1 MNFEFSA
8 EDAAFRSEV
17 RQFLRER
24 LPRSMARRAYCG
36 FTPPPKEDLQEW
48 NRILYEKG
56 WAAPHWP
63 VQYGGTG
70 WSPLRQHIFEEEC
83 HLAYAPD
90 LSWQGLR
97 LLAPVL
103 YTFGSEAQKARHL
116 PPILR
121 GDVLWAQ
128 GFSEPNAGSDL
139 VSLKTRAVREGDHYV
154 VNGQKTWSS
163 EGHYAQWGFFLVRT
177 DPQAKPQRGIS
188 FLLIDLSTP
197 GVSVRPITM
206 INGAHYV
213 NEIFLDNVIVPAE
226 HLVGEQGRG
235 WSYTK
240 FLLGHERT
248 SSAFIYFSKREL
260 QRAKEIA
267 RRETLNRTP
276 LIEYSGFA
284 NRIAR
289 LEMDLLALE
298 WSVLRM
304 LANEQNPYDQT
315 AIASA
320 LKIRGSELQQSVT
333 QLQTDLLGA
342 KALRSICC
350 DDPLIE
356 GADPAGPWPEYVPG
370 RMSTTL
376 HTRATTIYGGAKEV
390 QKNIIAKLAFG
401 L

>member
-1 MNFEFSA
+1 MNFEFSV
-8 EDAAFRSEV
+8 EDAAFRTEV

-24 LPRSMARRAYCG
+24 LPRWMARRGYHA
-36 FTPPPKEDLQEW
+36 FTPPLKEDLQEW

-63 VQYGGTG
+63 VEYGGTG

-139 VSLKTRAVREGDHYV
+139 VSLKTRAVREGDHYI

-177 DPQAKPQRGIS
+177 DPLVKPQRGIS
-188 FLLIDLSTP
+188 FLLIDLRTP
-197 GVSVRPITM
+197 GVSVRPIAM

-213 NEIFLDNVIVPAE
+213 NEIFLDNVVVPAE
-226 HLVGEQGRG
+226 NLVGEEGQG

-240 FLLGHERT
+240 FLLEHERT

-267 RRETLNRTP
+267 RREMLDQRP
-276 LIEYSGFA
+276 EFA
-284 NRIAR
+284 QRMAR

-304 LANEQNPYDQT
+304 LANEKNPYDQT

-320 LKIRGSELQQSVT
+320 LKIRGSELQQRVT
-333 QLQTDLLGA
+333 ELQTDLLGA
-342 KALRSICC
+342 RALRSICY
-350 DDPLIE
+350 DDPMIE
-356 GADPAGPWPEYVPG
+356 AGIEAAEHSALWPEYVAG
-370 RMSTTL
+370 RMSTML
-376 HTRATTIYGGAKEV
+376 HTRAVTIYGGAKEV

>member
-1 MNFEFSA
+1 MNLEFNA
-8 EDAAFRSEV
+8 DDAAFRDEV
-17 RQFLRER
+17 RQFLREH
-24 LPRSMARRAYCG
+24 LPASMAAREYQG
-36 FTPPPKEDLQEW
+36 FTPPLRDDLQQW
-48 NRILYEKG
+48 NRVLYEKG

-103 YTFGSEAQKARHL
+103 YTFGSDAQKARHL

-121 GDVLWAQ
+121 GDVFWAQ

-139 VSLKTRAVREGDHYV
+139 VSLKTRAVRQGDHYV

-177 DPQAKPQRGIS
+177 DVEAKPQKGIS
-188 FLLIDLSTP
+188 FLLIDLQTP

-213 NEIFLDNVIVPAE
+213 NEIFLDNVVVPAE
-226 HLVGEQGRG
+226 NLVGEEGKG
-235 WSYTK
+235 WNYTK
-240 FLLGHERT
+240 FLLEHERT

-267 RRETLNRTP
+267 RRERLDGAP
-276 LIEYSGFA
+276 LIESPEFA
-284 NRIAR
+284 HQIAR
-289 LEMDLLALE
+289 LEMDILALE
-298 WSVLRM
+298 WSVLRL
-304 LANEQNPYDQT
+304 LANEKNPYDQT

-320 LKIRGSELQQSVT
+320 LKIRGSEIQQRVT
-333 QLQTDLLGA
+333 ELQTDLLGA
-342 KALRSICC
+342 RALRSIRR
-350 DDPLIE
+350 DDPLPE
-356 GADPAGPWPEYVPG
+356 GASPWPEYVPG
-370 RMSTTL
+370 RMSATM
-376 HTRATTIYGGAKEV
+376 HTRAVTIYGGAKEV

>member
-8 EDAAFRSEV
+8 EDAAFRNEV
-17 RQFLRER
+17 RQFLHEHLPARMAARE
-24 LPRSMARRAYCG
+24 YHG
-36 FTPPPKEDLQEW
+36 FTPPRKEDLQQW
-48 NRILYEKG
+48 NRILFEKG

-63 VQYGGTG
+63 VEYGGTG

-90 LSWQGLR
+90 LTWQGLR

-103 YTFGSEAQKARHL
+103 YTFGSDAQKARHL

-121 GDVLWAQ
+121 GDVFWAQ

-139 VSLKTRAVREGDHYV
+139 VSLKTRAVREGDRYI

-163 EGHYAQWGFFLVRT
+163 EGHYADWGFFLVRT
-177 DPQAKPQRGIS
+177 DPEAKPQRGIS
-188 FLLIDLSTP
+188 FLLIDLRTP
-197 GVSVRPITM
+197 GVSVRPIAM

-213 NEIFLDNVIVPAE
+213 NEIFLDNVVVPAE
-226 HLVGEQGRG
+226 NLVGEAGKG

-240 FLLGHERT
+240 FLLEHERT

-267 RRETLNRTP
+267 RQETLDGAP
-276 LIEYSGFA
+276 LSDRSEFA
-284 NRIAR
+284 RKMAQ
-289 LEMDLLALE
+289 LEMDILALE
-298 WSVLRM
+298 WSVLRL
-304 LANEQNPYDQT
+304 LANEKNQYDQT
-315 AIASA
+315 AVASA
-320 LKIRGSELQQSVT
+320 LKIRGSELQQRVT
-333 QLQTDLLGA
+333 ELQTDLLGA
-342 KALRSICC
+342 RALRSIRF
-350 DDPLIE
+350 DDPMIGDKAQAQL
-356 GADPAGPWPEYVPG
+356 WPNYVPG

-376 HTRATTIYGGAKEV
+376 HTRAVTIYGGAKEV